1 MRLKINIIETAAIL
15 LIIIIAS
22 ILFIYGGP
30 KPYPK
35 DKIVVAF
42 GDSLTRGYGV
52 ASPGKNFVTYLSEYT
67 KINIINSGK
76 SGDETADALVR
87 LKSDVLDYNPDVVMV
102 LLGGNDYLDGYSEEV
117 FDANMHAIIKAIKKT
132 KAKIILIGG
141 NKYLAPK
148 FELVLEKMA
157 AEDDIAGY
165 VPSVLGG
172 ISLRKDLLFD
182 DVHPN
187 DNGHKIIADLI
198 LPVLEKVLREL

>member
-15 LIIIIAS
+15 LVIIIAS
-22 ILFIYGGP
+22 VLFIYGGP

-52 ASPGKNFVTYLSEYT
+52 ASPGKNFVTFLSEDT

-76 SGDETADALVR
+76 TGDETADALVR
-87 LKSDVLDYNPDVVMV
+87 LKSDVLDYKPDVVMV
-102 LLGGNDYLDGYSEEV
+102 LLGGNDYLDGFSEEV
-117 FDANMHAIIKAIKKT
+117 FIANMRAIIRAIKKSG
-132 KAKIILIGG
+132 AKIILIGG
-141 NKYLAPK
+141 NRYIAPK
-148 FELVLEKMA
+148 FEMVLEKLMA
-157 AEDDIAGY
+157 EGGIAGY
-165 VPSVLGG
+165 VPNVLGG

-182 DVHPN
+182 DIHPN
-187 DNGHKIIADLI
+187 DRGHKIIADLI